1 MMGAESG
8 LLGLLGKVFLALVFI
23 VTIGVAIKVLMGGS
37 SGSGNK
43 KD

>member
-8 LLGLLGKVFLALVFI
+8 VLALLGKVFLAIVFI